1 MLKKILGAGVTSF
14 IGVSAIALPMHFGV
28 RAEDAFM
35 LIGPMGASAA
45 LVFGAPEAP
54 FAQPRNVVFGQMI
67 CAAIGTVR
75 RWCRVLLRGAGI
87 ARAQALVALQRGKVW
102 VRCRGVIVTGQC
114 PT

>member
-67 CAAIGTVR
+67 CAAIGTVSQCVVR
-75 RWCRVLLRGAGI
+75 GVVAWRWNSACHT
-87 ARAQALVALQRGKVW
+87 LQREGCGHAAV
-102 VRCRGVIVTGQC
+102 GVPAQR